1 MGNDRS
7 KENQKFIV
15 PPPSDPPRVDVPPPP
30 PPPKPSLVDSLKA
43 VLIKH
48 KWFTILLGIMLIGAV
63 LIVLLIK
70 NGDQPENVVTA
81 PISTTIPEYSKNG
94 FYIDRVNA
102 RLLDRSYIGSFQGE
116 NDQEQRKNYY
126 ETVFNMA
133 VDDKS
138 FDLFAEPIDLGEVPI
153 GAMKRSELVL
163 CLHYKQDS
171 ASTDVV
177 NGELIL
183 NGLESDAV
191 QKEFSLNG
199 LYETGQIYVG
209 LDELVPDVS
218 LWKIGTYQLKLMMD
232 GLVACTYEI
241 ELAA

>member
-15 PPPSDPPRVDVPPPP
+15 PPPSDPPVPPPP
-30 PPPKPSLVDSLKA
+30 PPPPPPPRLIDYLKA
-43 VLIKH
+43 ILTKH
-48 KWFTILLGIMLIGAV
+48 KRLVIILGVMLIGAV

-70 NGDQPENVVTA
+70 DGDQPENVVTT
-81 PISTTIPEYSKNG
+81 PISTTIPAYSKNG

-102 RLLDRSYIGSFQGE
+102 RLLDRSYISSFQGE
-116 NDQEQRKNYY
+116 NNQEQRKNYY
-126 ETVFNMA
+126 ETVFNIA
-133 VDDKS
+133 VDDKR
-138 FDLFAEPIDLGEVPI
+138 FDLFAEPIDLGVVPI

-171 ASTDVV
+171 ASTDIVD
-177 NGELIL
+177 GELIL
-183 NGLESDAV
+183 NGIESGTVKKA
-191 QKEFSLNG
+191 FSLNG
-199 LYETGQIYVG
+199 LYEAGQIYVG

-232 GLVACTYEI
+232 GLDACTYEI
-241 ELAA
+241 ELTA